1 MVLRRWQ
8 GSQSVGLGRTRYL
21 PSAVPWPRQMVRGR
35 EHEGGE
41 QMPKVAAAERARS
54 LPRQRPARMLR
65 PVVRRQ
71 EGELV
76 LSAAVARSRGTWTMA
91 QQRLASAGRA
101 AAEGVGEASLV
112 AAVAHT
118 AAGQRISRVEWVAG
132 SGRLQTETREE
143 AAKRRSKQEEGS
155 RGNVSTIG
163 KGADAGSAA
172 GGASASTIGKSTGGV
187 GIAGERASASTIGE
201 RASARSAEGGA
212 SASTNGEGA
221 HVWSAA
227 GGASASTIGERASAR
242 SAEGGA
248 SASTIGEGAGAR
260 HAKQTMMIRCHRISR
275 SSEFDRTGLSH
286 TNHFC
291 SPLF

>member
-1 MVLRRWQ
+1 
-8 GSQSVGLGRTRYL
+8 
-21 PSAVPWPRQMVRGR
+21 
-35 EHEGGE
+35 
-41 QMPKVAAAERARS
+41 MPKVAAAERARS

-76 LSAAVARSRGTWTMA
+76 LSAAAARSRGTWTMA

-172 GGASASTIGKSTGGV
+172 GGAW
-187 GIAGERASASTIGE
+187 
-201 RASARSAEGGA
+201 A

-275 SSEFDRTGLSH
+275 SSEFDRTGISH

-291 SPLF
+291 SALF

>member
-76 LSAAVARSRGTWTMA
+76 LSAAAARSRGTWTMA

-118 AAGQRISRVEWVAG
+118 AAGQRISRVERVAR

-155 RGNVSTIG
+155 RGNVSTIEE
-163 KGADAGSAA
+163 KASAGSA
-172 GGASASTIGKSTGGV
+172 
-187 GIAGERASASTIGE
+187 
-201 RASARSAEGGA
+201 EG
-212 SASTNGEGA
+212 
-221 HVWSAA
+221 
-227 GGASASTIGERASAR
+227 R
-242 SAEGGA
+242 A

-260 HAKQTMMIRCHRISR
+260 NAEGRASASTL
-275 SSEFDRTGLSH
+275 G
-286 TNHFC
+286 
-291 SPLF
+291 